1 MQKLFLLILPAF
13 LLAAGAKSEPDYDIV
28 ARTINFLLFAGILYY
43 LIANPIK
50 NAYKARIEG
59 IDKNLSQARKKIEEA
74 RAKEEL
80 AKSKVAK
87 AKEDAARLIE
97 TARIEARQ
105 LTTKIERDTQASLI
119 SMYDSYE
126 EQKEFTRRASTRKI
140 VSDVLEEAFSD
151 TSIKISEQGLV
162 DLIKKKVS

>member
-1 MQKLFLLILPAF
+1 MQKLLLLVLPAF
-13 LLAAGAKSEPDYDIV
+13 LLAASTKGEPDYDIV

-50 NAYKARIEG
+50 NAYKARIEN
-59 IDKNLSQARKKIEEA
+59 IDKSLTQARKKIEEA
-74 RAKEEL
+74 RAKEEAARL
-80 AKSKVAK
+80 KVEK
-87 AKEDAARLIE
+87 AKEDANRLIE
-97 TARIEARQ
+97 TGHIEARQ

-119 SMYDSYE
+119 LMYESYE
-126 EQKEFTRRASTRKI
+126 EQKEFARRASTRKI
-140 VSDVLEEAFSD
+140 VSEVLEEAFKD